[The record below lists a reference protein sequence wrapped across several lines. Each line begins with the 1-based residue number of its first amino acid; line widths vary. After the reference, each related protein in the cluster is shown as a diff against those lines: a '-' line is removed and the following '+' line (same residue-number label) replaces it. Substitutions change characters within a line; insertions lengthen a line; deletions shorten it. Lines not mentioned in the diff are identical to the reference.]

1 MIIVNFSVE
10 NNQFNLFTLRKYFL
24 PFQKYLTKMLNKII
38 KTIFVFLFFM
48 ISFMP
53 KTTNAAC
60 QFTCG
65 PISIDTINHQ
75 VTISFDNHC
84 NCNVTN
90 YFWDYGNGFTDT
102 FQHGGSSFPYPGTYI
117 VKVFGMCS
125 NGSIDS
131 SVHTVLV
138 DYPNNIICNFITS
151 DNISEQSNHKFSAFP
166 NPFNDQLHFDN
177 PSEEGYIKIY
187 NTLGNQVL
195 FKKIGTGLVN
205 LDVSLL
211 IDGIYFLHYFDGIL
225 SKKNYFN

>member
-1 MIIVNFSVE
+1 MQRKSLSQLIQSFE
-10 NNQFNLFTLRKYFL
+10 NLTGDKIDCCRACWACQGRSSSRPTWAPRGVPRSISAISCRGRL
-24 PFQKYLTKMLNKII
+24 PHAKPDDWLVRVWQII
-38 KTIFVFLFFM
+38 KSLFHSITIAIAM
-48 ISFMP
+48 S
-53 KTTNAAC
+53 
-60 QFTCG
+60 
-65 PISIDTINHQ
+65 Q
-75 VTISFDNHC
+75 VT
-84 NCNVTN
+84 
-90 YFWDYGNGFTDT
+90 FWDYGNGFTDT

-225 SKKNYFN
+225 SKKLF